1 MQQRAAFRLRFAD
14 GGTLELGPRT
24 RVMGVLNLSPD
35 SFSDGGLH
43 ADTPSA
49 LEAARAMVAAGADIV
64 DVGGESTRPGAAPVS
79 AAQEADRVLPV
90 IDGIKR
96 ALEVRVSIDT
106 MKADVARQ
114 AVELGADLI
123 NDVTALGDAAML
135 SLAVDRGVPVVLMHM
150 RGSPQTMQHD
160 THYDDLLAELAT
172 FLRKRAETAVAAGLS
187 DDKIMVDPGI
197 GFGKSVEGNLTI
209 LKRLPELSRL
219 GMPIL
224 IGASRK
230 AFIGAVL
237 DLPVQDR
244 LAGSLAVA
252 AFASAQGAHVIR
264 AHDVA
269 ATARAVRMI
278 DAIRQN

>member
-1 MQQRAAFRLRFAD
+1 MQQRAVYSLRFAD
-14 GGTLELGPRT
+14 GGTLELGPQT

-43 ADTPSA
+43 ADTASA
-49 LEAARAMVAAGADIV
+49 LEAAQAMAAAGAEII

-79 AAQEADRVLPV
+79 AAQETDRVLPV
-90 IDGIKR
+90 IEGIKR
-96 ALEVRVSIDT
+96 RLEVRISIDT

-114 AVELGADLI
+114 AVDAGADLI
-123 NDVTALGDAAML
+123 NDVTALGDPAML
-135 SLAVDRGVPVVLMHM
+135 PLAVDRGVPVVLMHM

-172 FLRKRAETAVAAGLS
+172 FLRQRTETAVAAGLS
-187 DDKIMVDPGI
+187 DDKIMIDPGI

-224 IGASRK
+224 VGASRK

-244 LAGSLAVA
+244 LEGSLAVA
-252 AFASAQGAHVIR
+252 AYASAQGAHVIR

>member
-1 MQQRAAFRLRFAD
+1 
-14 GGTLELGPRT
+14 
-24 RVMGVLNLSPD
+24 
-35 SFSDGGLH
+35 
-43 ADTPSA
+43 
-49 LEAARAMVAAGADIV
+49 
-64 DVGGESTRPGAAPVS
+64 
-79 AAQEADRVLPV
+79 
-90 IDGIKR
+90 
-96 ALEVRVSIDT
+96 

-160 THYDDLLAELAT
+160 THYEDLLGELAT